1 MRFAHKVA
9 HESLAEHEEWRAF
22 FFEQALGLIEELESQ
37 PEDKKDR
44 ETIRLLNEL
53 MERVNKEITDNS

>member
-1 MRFAHKVA
+1 MTIH
-9 HESLAEHEEWRAF
+9 EWRAF